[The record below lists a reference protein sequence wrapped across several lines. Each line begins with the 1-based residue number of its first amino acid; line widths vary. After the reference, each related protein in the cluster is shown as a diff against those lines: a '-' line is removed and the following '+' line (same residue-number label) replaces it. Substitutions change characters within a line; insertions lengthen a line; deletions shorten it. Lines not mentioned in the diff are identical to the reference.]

1 MPAKFIQTESGASHA
16 PGLSRR
22 DLLALGGGLL
32 LPALASAQAYPARV
46 VRLMVGA
53 PAGGGLDTYARIVAQ
68 PLAEAL
74 GNSVVV
80 ENKAGAGGVTNSA
93 YVATSRPDGATVL
106 YTTAT
111 PLIVAPQAMRKPP
124 FDPLTDFVPVIRVG
138 TTPLSFAVNPKLGVK
153 NLNDLVALSKRRQIS
168 IASGSGTGG
177 QLHLMIEALIQAT
190 GANILHVPYKGTAP
204 SIVDTIAGHIDGC
217 TSDVAS
223 FIPFHQEGTLTIIA
237 VSSEK
242 RLDVLPDVR
251 AAVEDIPGFVMV
263 SWQGIFVPAKT
274 PKSVIDQLN
283 AAMLKVLAR
292 TDVQAQFRKSA
303 VDTSPMANPEA
314 FPKFV
319 SSEYQRWGK
328 LLKDKGIVMD

>member
-1 MPAKFIQTESGASHA
+1 MTDKTPSSSGPAATAGA
-16 PGLSRR
+16 LSRR
-22 DLLALGGGLL
+22 HLLALGGVL
-32 LPALASAQAYPARV
+32 LPGFAMADEYPARV

-74 GNSVVV
+74 ATSVVV

-93 YVATSRPDGATVL
+93 YVASSRPDGATLL

-124 FDPLTDFVPVIRVG
+124 FNPLTDLVPVIRVG
-138 TTPLSFAVNPKLGVK
+138 TTPLSFAVNAKLGVK
-153 NLNDLVALSKRRQIS
+153 NLNDLVALSKRRQVS

-204 SIVDTIAGHIDGC
+204 SIVDTIAGHIDAC

-223 FIPFHQEGTLTIIA
+223 FIPYHQDGTLTIIA
-237 VSSEK
+237 VTSEK

-263 SWQGIFVPAKT
+263 SWQGVFVPAKT
-274 PKSVIDQLN
+274 PKNLIDQLN
-283 AAMLKVLAR
+283 TAMLKVLAR
-292 TDVQAQFRKSA
+292 PDVQAQFRKSA
-303 VDTSPMANPEA
+303 VDTSPMPNPEA

-319 SSEYQRWGK
+319 SAEYQRWGK